1 MIPEIAT
8 GVGVAAL
15 LAYLAATTESTDDNT
30 NMTQPNSFTAMSKAR
45 DHSQNNFLDKTEP
58 FQLLTNKPEQFNK
71 TYMLNRSAYMDNAM
85 RGFYD
90 HALED
95 PNYPYQPSLNALESA
110 GKFYRGVNY
119 KDRPDPV
126 LPYMHTIRTR
136 QVNPSSRI
144 RLNIDSQ
151 NLEQTYK
158 DMLALSAYIDTI
170 QRYGSEKQQKHIN
183 AIVNP
188 SLFDIFDY
196 PSLSVQN
203 EIIDFFNQNKEAIGN
218 FDREVYKKLLSEKDY
233 PRFIEDAPK
242 RYKIPPVVLTEGDSS
257 VKANSADSVVAQRV
271 TGKVP
276 SKPENKPATTH
287 GKRMLNS
294 RINKNK

>member
-1 MIPEIAT
+1 MIYELAA
-8 GVGVAAL
+8 GAGVAAL
-15 LAYLAATTESTDDNT
+15 LAYLAATTESTDNNT

-95 PNYPYQPSLNALESA
+95 PNYPYQPSLNALEDA
-110 GKFYRGVNY
+110 GKFYRGVDY

-136 QVNPSSRI
+136 QVNPSSRV

-151 NLEQTYK
+151 NPEQTYK
-158 DMLALSAYIDTI
+158 DMLALSAYINTI
-170 QRYGSEKQQKHIN
+170 QKYGSEKQQKHVN

-188 SLFDIFDY
+188 SLFDLFDS
-196 PSLSVQN
+196 PNLSVQN
-203 EIIDFFNQNKEAIGN
+203 EIIDFFNQNKEALGKY
-218 FDREVYKKLLSEKDY
+218 DPEVYKKLLSGDDY
-233 PRFIEDAPK
+233 TRFTEDEPK
-242 RYKIPPVVLTEGDSS
+242 RYKVPPVVPIEDNAKATS
-257 VKANSADSVVAQRV
+257 VNGAMTQK
-271 TGKVP
+271 TIGKLP
-276 SKPENKPATTH
+276 SKPENKPVTTH
-287 GKRMLNS
+287 GKRMFNS
-294 RINKNK
+294 RINRDK